1 MYIGANSSSGE
12 RNLLIC
18 IHMQTYTISHSN
30 FTTITVIYKFTAI
43 RFTIDLT

>member
-1 MYIGANSSSGE
+1 MSIDANSSLGE

-18 IHMQTYTISHSN
+18 IHMQTYTILHSN

-43 RFTIDLT
+43 RFAIDLT